1 MAEEKN
7 AVVVLLFAI
16 IAIVVLTT
24 VITMQVAEKAAP
36 KEKATSTGTVTFTI
50 VPSEQTTTPA
60 APDMATGRVTMNIIG

>member
-36 KEKATSTGTVTFTI
+36 KETVTSTGTVTFTL
-50 VPSEQTTTPA
+50 VPSEQTTTPGS
-60 APDMATGRVTMNIIG
+60 DMVAGHVTMNIVK

>member
-1 MAEEKN
+1 MAKEKN

-16 IAIVVLTT
+16 VAIVVLTT

-36 KEKATSTGTVTFTI
+36 KQAVSDKGTVTFTI

-60 APDMATGRVTMNIIG
+60 APDLATGRVTMNIIR